1 MSADAANGA
10 ATVQMPEAAA
20 ADFIHSLFK
29 PAHILVAISGG
40 SDSTGL
46 LAALAEHLK
55 SLPNSDVTLSAATID
70 HGLRA
75 EAAEEAR
82 EVAAFCA
89 SLGIAHVARRWEGE
103 KPKSGIMAAARE
115 ARYGLLAEISAEI
128 SANVIVTAHTIDD
141 QRETLAM
148 RTARLNE
155 GEAGAGTGISEAML
169 FDRRIWIAR
178 PFLACR
184 RADIRA
190 YLNGRGMSWL
200 NDPSNEDVRYERI
213 RTRKSLLQ
221 EPALFPAPD
230 AAAARAALS
239 ADAAAWLGEH
249 VAVHAGVLCAIS
261 RKALSADEGVI
272 AYALSYLAAV
282 FGGEPYGP
290 GRERMRRIL
299 DFIGEGR
306 PGRRTAGGV
315 VFDLRRDGLYLMRES
330 RDIRPLVL
338 AAGAD
343 GIWDGRFQIGNHGAA
358 AICVEATGTTGAMEF
373 PEGLPKG
380 AVQRAGAVLPKV
392 VAGDEGAATSVTIAP
407 YLAPFDRFL
416 TRFNLTFA
424 NRLAACLGREPYVP
438 PPL

>member
-20 ADFIHSLFK
+20 ADFVYSLFK

-46 LAALAEHLK
+46 LVALAEHLK

-75 EAAEEAR
+75 ESAGEAR

-89 SLGIAHVARRWEGE
+89 SLGIAHVIRRWEGE
-103 KPKSGIMAAARE
+103 KPTNGIMAAARE
-115 ARYGLLAEISAEI
+115 ARYGLLADIAAEI

-148 RTARLNE
+148 RTARLSE
-155 GEAGAGTGISEAML
+155 DEAGADTGIAEAML
-169 FDRRIWIAR
+169 FDRRIWIVR
-178 PFLACR
+178 PFLTCR

-190 YLNGRGMSWL
+190 YLGARGMSWL
-200 NDPSNEDVRYERI
+200 DDPSNEDVRYERV
-213 RTRKSLLQ
+213 RTRKHLSQ
-221 EPALFPAPD
+221 EPALFPRPEAG
-230 AAAARAALS
+230 AARAALS
-239 ADAAAWLGEH
+239 DAAAAWLRDY
-249 VAVHAGVLCAIS
+249 VTVHAGALCTIS
-261 RKALSADEGVI
+261 CKALAADEAVI

-299 DFIGEGR
+299 DFIGESR

-338 AAGAD
+338 AAGAV
-343 GIWDGRFQIGNHGAA
+343 GVWDGRFRIVNCGAS
-358 AICVEATGTTGAMEF
+358 AIRVEAAGPTGTMEF
-373 PEGLPKG
+373 PDELPKG
-380 AVQRAGAVLPKV
+380 AVQRARAALPKV
-392 VAGDEGAATSVTIAP
+392 IVGDEGTTVSVTITP

-416 TRFNLTFA
+416 TRFNFTFA
-424 NRLAACLGREPYVP
+424 NRLATCLGREPYMP